1 MYKMR
6 ENCCE
11 AEDIFTSISG
21 NYAGL
26 VETFTL
32 FVVVAGQL
40 KLFAFLIQCITHFNG
55 AA

>member
-1 MYKMR
+1 MR

-11 AEDIFTSISG
+11 AKDIFTSIFG
-21 NYAGL
+21 AREGL

-40 KLFAFLIQCITHFNG
+40 NYLHFSSSVSCI
-55 AA
+55 